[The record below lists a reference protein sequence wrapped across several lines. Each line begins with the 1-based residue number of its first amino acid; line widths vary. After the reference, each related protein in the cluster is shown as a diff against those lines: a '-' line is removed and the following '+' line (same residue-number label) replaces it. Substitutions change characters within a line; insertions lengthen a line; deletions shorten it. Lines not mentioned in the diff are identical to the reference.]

1 MINVLDGVKIA
12 QFHSDMRPSVKFLWT
27 LIFSSNNSTIMS
39 KFTELRFLYF
49 CLEVNRE
56 PISLTDIA
64 VYSLSVYKVTAYRRN
79 VTQSQL

>member
-1 MINVLDGVKIA
+1 
-12 QFHSDMRPSVKFLWT
+12 
-27 LIFSSNNSTIMS
+27 MS